1 MTRPCGR
8 ASRAYLIAACALVF
22 AALAL
27 SAAACNSS
35 SVVSGTADVGNAV
48 PAKDFVGSWTSTVAQ
63 IDGTWNG
70 TTGTFTV
77 SPNNIGGGIV
87 IAQTGNSLTAQLIG
101 NGGSSTPA
109 FRAVITVDTLSFS
122 EPDASG
128 SPVTWDVQIPDTTT
142 QKALLQLGTDSSTSY
157 DLEQVSP
164 IPTGQ

>member
-1 MTRPCGR
+1 MTAVAGR
-8 ASRAYLIAACALVF
+8 ALRASVIGL

-27 SAAACNSS
+27 AALALTAAACSSS
-35 SVVSGTADVGNAV
+35 SVVSAAADVGKPV
-48 PAKDFVGSWTSTVAQ
+48 PAKDIVGSWTSTVAQ

-87 IAQTGNSLTAQLIG
+87 IAQSGTSLTAQLVG

-109 FRAVITVDTLSFS
+109 FAATITVDTLSFS
-122 EPDASG
+122 VPDASG
-128 SPVTWDVQIPDTTT
+128 TPVTWDVQIPDPTAN
-142 QKALLQLGTDSSTSY
+142 KALLQVSSDSSTSY

>member
-1 MTRPCGR
+1 MASGTGR
-8 ASRAYLIAACALVF
+8 ASRASLIGLAAAAI

-35 SVVSGTADVGNAV
+35 SVTSGAADLGNPV
-48 PAKDFVGSWTSTVAQ
+48 PAKDFAGSWTSTVAQ

-87 IAQTGNSLTAQLIG
+87 IAQNGTSLTAQLIG
-101 NGGSSTPA
+101 NGGSSTPPFA
-109 FRAVITVDTLSFS
+109 AIITVDTLSFS
-122 EPDASG
+122 VPEASG
-128 SPVTWDVQIPDTTT
+128 TPVTWDVQIADPTS
-142 QKALLQLGTDSSTSY
+142 QKALLQVGSDSSTSY
-157 DLEQVSP
+157 DLEKVSP

>member
-1 MTRPCGR
+1 MTAGFGR
-8 ASRAYLIAACALVF
+8 AVRAGLIAP
-22 AALAL
+22 AALAIVAL
-27 SAAACNSS
+27 AFTAMGCSSS
-35 SVVSGTADVGNAV
+35 SVVSGAADVGNAV

-87 IAQTGNSLTAQLIG
+87 VAQSGNSLTAQLIG

-109 FRAVITVDTLSFS
+109 FRTVVTVDTLSFS
-122 EPDASG
+122 VPDASG
-128 SPVTWDVQIPDTTT
+128 SPVTWDVQIPDPTS
-142 QKALLQLGTDSSTSY
+142 QKALLQVGPDSSTSY
-157 DLEQVSP
+157 DLEKVSP